1 MLCDYCEDP
10 ITTAAVTV
18 IVRNRMHQF
27 CGLSC
32 AINYLEG
39 LCGRYPKSPGL
50 VGRN

>member
-10 ITTAAVTV
+10 MTKAAVTV
-18 IVRNRMHQF
+18 IVRNRMCQF

-32 AINYLEG
+32 AVNYLED
-39 LCGRYPKSPGL
+39 LCGRYRKSPGL